1 MFMMDWWWIDKGSS
15 RNIFNQKNIPT
26 KVITVITQQKLVLVK
41 TYWRRLEDVL
51 GRRIANT
58 SSRRLDRPKIVT
70 LKASSRCLGE
80 QQMFAGKVFR
90 SYFNLK
96 KLCVQLQTLSSN
108 RRPCAMGSRWAP
120 SYANKSWLT
129 LKINKSIYLYP
140 FLQGIS
146 LIYLR
151 LYVLI
156 MSHKR
161 FRESPHSIVAWMS
174 MNFSL
179 EAGAKSEN

>member
-1 MFMMDWWWIDKGSS
+1 MYVYMFMMDWWWIDKGSS

-41 TYWRRLEDVL
+41 TYWRRL
-51 GRRIANT
+51 
-58 SSRRLDRPKIVT
+58 DRPKIVT
-70 LKASSRCLGE
+70 LKASSRRLGE

-129 LKINKSIYLYP
+129 LKINKSIYLS
-140 FLQGIS
+140 IS
-146 LIYLR
+146 FSSR
-151 LYVLI
+151 
-156 MSHKR
+156 
-161 FRESPHSIVAWMS
+161 
-174 MNFSL
+174 NFINLLTTVCSYHVT
-179 EAGAKSEN
+179 